1 MQIEQVKGG
10 VTFQVLVSPR
20 ASQERVGPV
29 LGDRL
34 KLAVKAPP
42 VEGKANAAVTA
53 LLARAL
59 KVPRRDVTVVAG
71 ASSKRKTVRVE
82 GISPQA
88 VLELIDAA

>member
-1 MQIEQVKGG
+1 LQIERVKGG

-20 ASQERVGPV
+20 ASRERVGPV
-29 LGDRL
+29 HGDRL

-42 VEGKANAAVTA
+42 VEGKANAAVTV

-71 ASSKRKTVRVE
+71 AASKRKTVRVE
-82 GISPQA
+82 GVTPQA
-88 VLELIDAA
+88 VMELIDAS

>member
-1 MQIEQVKGG
+1 MKGG
-10 VTFQVLVSPR
+10 VTFLVLVSPR
-20 ASQERVGPV
+20 ASRERVGPV

-59 KVPRRDVTVVAG
+59 KVPRRDVTVVSG
-71 ASSKRKTVRVE
+71 AASKRKTVRVE
-82 GISPQA
+82 GVTRQA

>member
-1 MQIEQVKGG
+1 MKGG

-20 ASQERVGPV
+20 ASRERVGPV
-29 LGDRL
+29 HGDRL

-71 ASSKRKTVRVE
+71 AASKRKTVRVE
-82 GISPQA
+82 GVTPQA
-88 VLELIDAA
+88 VMELIDAS